1 MGRLGTRQ
9 VTLAGLRL
17 RAGIRRLRVLTRRS
31 AAGQDRTA
39 MEATFDRTELTHAAP
54 VANSLPEDDLA
65 FFNALWFWVPAGL
78 ALWAAVIW
86 MVTRVL

>member
-1 MGRLGTRQ
+1 
-9 VTLAGLRL
+9 
-17 RAGIRRLRVLTRRS
+17 
-31 AAGQDRTA
+31 